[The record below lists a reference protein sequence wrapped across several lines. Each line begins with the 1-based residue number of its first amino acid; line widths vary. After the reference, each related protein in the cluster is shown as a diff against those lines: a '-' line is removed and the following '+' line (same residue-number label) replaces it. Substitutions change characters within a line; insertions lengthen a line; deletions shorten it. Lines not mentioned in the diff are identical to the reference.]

1 MIVVTI
7 DLHSAITGKKKC
19 LGTMIISNV
28 GGTKH
33 RGDYDVRVAHGRDA
47 GNIRATWERPH
58 RVAEVVNYPAC
69 PIASGASCRGRSV
82 ALSRRRN
89 DSFPE

>member
-7 DLHSAITGKKKC
+7 DLYSAVTRKKKC
-19 LGTMIISNV
+19 LGTMIIANV

-47 GNIRATWERPH
+47 GNIRAAWERPH
-58 RVAEVVNYPAC
+58 RVAEVVNYPRL
-69 PIASGASCRGRSV
+69 SYSV
-82 ALSRRRN
+82 WRLVSRAIHRA
-89 DSFPE
+89 FPEEK